1 MGECLYIGTN
11 IGGYNEHITR
21 GTGQRSPPQICMW
34 VRFLRAP
41 GSEDASGMEMVR
53 VKEKGGKVG
62 KPKRY
67 LILTCLNIFVFCLR
81 FPDFF

>member
-11 IGGYNEHITR
+11 IGGYNGHITR

-53 VKEKGGKVG
+53 VKEKAEKVG
-62 KPKRY
+62 IPQIY
-67 LILTCLNIFVFCLR
+67 IILTCLKISVFCLF
-81 FPDFF
+81 FPNLF